1 MSSTSRIWIAGG
13 LMAAATLGCTKPAA
27 PVPQVAPAPVT
38 VATEPTIPASIIPPP
53 TVEVPIVVVVPPK
66 PDAGPS
72 STIRPTVPKP
82 LIPVVAE
89 APKPVEP
96 ITGVQLPKPAEPP
109 KPTDPSK
116 TEDPPKEPKKYV
128 YPTSIDGKDLNAWI
142 KQLNPVSQPDPQQ
155 REAALRTLPQFGPE
169 ARKPSIMPVTN
180 MIYADGEDP
189 GVRIAAITIITNI
202 GYETREQIKPVVAA
216 LRTCLAKTGNG
227 SIVRL
232 HCLRSLMSFGPE
244 AVAAI
249 PEIRAVGNDASWE
262 TRQTV
267 ATALGRVGA
276 PGGEKE
282 EPNDAAAKY
291 LLNTLLK
298 DSCAVVRME
307 AIQAL
312 LQIGP
317 PKPKN
322 PLDYIKDIKH
332 YLEPVE
338 NRLKP
343 NVEKDKGI
351 LCWLYLLNIM
361 YDDRVLNDKEK
372 DYLKKIASYIKF
384 PDSPMVRMQA
394 INACAAVG
402 SKAAPVIPQIADA
415 LHYPEPEL
423 VIAAMSALAQIGLEA
438 RGTAPE
444 LEKIKAGSKDPVKPP
459 DAPKDWKPDPT
470 LRLVAEDALLYVTG
484 KKKLPEEVKKD
495 K

>member
-1 MSSTSRIWIAGG
+1 MGTTSRIWIAGIA
-13 LMAAATLGCTKPAA
+13 LMAATLGCTKPAA
-27 PVPQVAPAPVT
+27 PVVQVVPAP
-38 VATEPTIPASIIPPP
+38 VATEPTIPANIIPPP
-53 TVEVPIVVVVPPK
+53 TVEVPVVVVVPPK

-72 STIRPTVPKP
+72 STIRPTVPKTI
-82 LIPVVAE
+82 IPVGAE
-89 APKPVEP
+89 APKPAEP
-96 ITGVQLPKPAEPP
+96 ITGVQLPKPAEPPKVDPP

-142 KQLNPVSQPDPQQ
+142 KQLNPVAQPDPQQ

-262 TRQTV
+262 TRQAV

-276 PGGEKE
+276 PPGEKE

-298 DSCAVVRME
+298 DLCAVVRME

-361 YDDRVLNDKEK
+361 YDDRVLPEH
-372 DYLKKIASYIKF
+372 LKKIAFYIKF
-384 PDSPMVRMQA
+384 PDSPMVRMHA
-394 INACAAVG
+394 LNACAALG

-415 LHYPEPEL
+415 LSYDQPEL

-459 DAPKDWKPDPT
+459 DAHKDWKPDPT